1 MATRSRSNSSP
12 LTFDLPDSLI
22 AKIESLR
29 RQRNLKSVSEVVRLA
44 VDEFDFTSCEFTTDP
59 FRQISVRV
67 DDAQRGVLK
76 RVARQKRASIGE
88 VVRRAIEALPIKAP
102 ASAKKK
108 RSAR

>member
-22 AKIESLR
+22 TKIESLR

-44 VDEFDFTSCEFTTDP
+44 VDEFDFTTCEFSTDP

-67 DDAQRGVLK
+67 ADAQRGLLK

-102 ASAKKK
+102 VSVKQK